1 MDYRAAKQFIL
12 NKLRNELPD
21 QLGYHGL
28 HHTMDVLKMAAEL
41 CESEGVS
48 QHERVL
54 VKTAA
59 LFHDAGFVKNKH
71 AGHEVEGCRLVMES
85 LPQFGYQA
93 EDIDCIC
100 RMIMSTKIPQSP
112 TNLLEQILCDA
123 DLDYLGRDDFFSI
136 GDSLFRELQAYNLIG
151 DEQTWNRL
159 QVSFL
164 SAHRFHTNTN
174 KTLREPV
181 KRRYLEEL
189 QELVATYA

>member
-1 MDYRAAKQFIL
+1 
-12 NKLRNELPD
+12 
-21 QLGYHGL
+21 
-28 HHTMDVLKMAAEL
+28 
-41 CESEGVS
+41 
-48 QHERVL
+48 
-54 VKTAA
+54 
-59 LFHDAGFVKNKH
+59 
-71 AGHEVEGCRLVMES
+71 
-85 LPQFGYQA
+85 
-93 EDIDCIC
+93 
-100 RMIMSTKIPQSP
+100 MSTKIPQSP